1 MSSQLES
8 DDAADL
14 TIDDSTVAAG
24 RRKPEKKH
32 MPTSLFSY
40 FTGKLPP
47 EGSTVT
53 DEETSCDPEERRC
66 RTPIHV
72 WEARCSS
79 CTGTGTARS
88 RATRS
93 RGSRRSPY
101 RSGCVCMMCHG
112 LGYVRH
118 STTRWESVPYVNGNG
133 PNTTI
138 GRPPVQEKPQ
148 RSFPGSKGKQ

>member
-1 MSSQLES
+1 MFCM
-8 DDAADL
+8 
-14 TIDDSTVAAG
+14 
-24 RRKPEKKH
+24 H
-32 MPTSLFSY
+32 PTARPCRYLQ
-40 FTGKLPP
+40 
-47 EGSTVT
+47 
-53 DEETSCDPEERRC
+53 ETSCDPEERRC

-148 RSFPGSKGKQ
+148 RRFPGSKGKQ